1 MALDGYEERLRA
13 SVRLLASKLA
23 SAATPPVISEESDT
37 NSLSAPTP
45 VIWNISSPSPTIAP
59 QVFFANEDSAT
70 MPQQLSLLAGER
82 LGFWRTS
89 EVDHEAH
96 CQAFLDA
103 KILNEPA
110 VVLADT
116 GANMSV
122 LHTRFAERLGL
133 RVDASTKTGID
144 GFGYGSATT
153 ADTVP
158 IKLTIGDGLTY
169 LFTIAV
175 CDFGPVGFHAIL
187 GMDFLEKAGM
197 IIDTVKREIQLPDDN
212 WIPLVLQPIK
222 YRRGRVD
229 TVKTPRQIQ
238 LQPGDSV
245 CIKLPSPR
253 PGLTNAPE
261 FWVQRG
267 ARWVTTAI
275 VDDSGTPRSYRVTNV
290 GNSLLVLPPH
300 SVVGAISAPGDR
312 PNDHTMVRT
321 NSLRYKEWKAAAYE
335 GSYSRRYQRMR
346 DQVMAGDCPEMP
358 YTDRH
363 RELPQK
369 HS

>member
-144 GFGYGSATT
+144 GFGNGSATT
-153 ADTVP
+153 AGTVP

-175 CDFGPVGFHAIL
+175 CDFGPVLFHAIL

-222 YRRGRVD
+222 YGRGRVD
-229 TVKTPRQIQ
+229 TV
-238 LQPGDSV
+238 
-245 CIKLPSPR
+245 
-253 PGLTNAPE
+253 
-261 FWVQRG
+261 
-267 ARWVTTAI
+267 
-275 VDDSGTPRSYRVTNV
+275 
-290 GNSLLVLPPH
+290 
-300 SVVGAISAPGDR
+300 
-312 PNDHTMVRT
+312 
-321 NSLRYKEWKAAAYE
+321 
-335 GSYSRRYQRMR
+335 
-346 DQVMAGDCPEMP
+346 
-358 YTDRH
+358 
-363 RELPQK
+363 
-369 HS
+369 